1 MHSHALH
8 HGEIDTLTD
17 QAISRLRAAGERIT
31 RARIEILFALAS
43 SSEHISADEVASQ
56 LAAARPARSV
66 HRTTVYRTLER
77 LVAVGVVVQQRLP
90 GGATGYHL
98 TAESHLHGH
107 CVRCRAVV
115 ALPAEVLESISP
127 GWERIRTSSGFDVD
141 LHRSTLVG
149 VCRNCQRA
157 EGSRT
162 R

>member
-1 MHSHALH
+1 MHSHARH
-8 HGEIDTLTD
+8 HDEIDTLTD

-31 RARIEILFALAS
+31 RARIEILSVLAGS
-43 SSEHISADEVASQ
+43 SDHLSADEVVNH

-98 TAESHLHGH
+98 TTEGHLHGH
-107 CVRCRAVV
+107 CARCRAVV
-115 ALPAEVLESISP
+115 ALPAEVLESLSP
-127 GWERIRTSSGFDVD
+127 VWEQFRTASGFDVD

>member
-1 MHSHALH
+1 MHQHARLH
-8 HGEIDTLTD
+8 DEVQTHTD

-31 RARIEILFALAS
+31 RARIEILSALAGS
-43 SSEHISADEVASQ
+43 SAHISADEVASR
-56 LAAARPARSV
+56 LAAARPGRSV

-115 ALPAEVLESISP
+115 ALPAEALESRSP
-127 GWERIRTSSGFDVD
+127 VWEQFRTTPGFAVD

-149 VCRNCQRA
+149 VCRNCPLR
-157 EGSRT
+157 
-162 R
+162 